1 MPYDPNDYRRGP
13 SPEARAAAR
22 RFRIDA
28 WRQVNVQDTRELKVR
43 LDAGYPVLFGAMV
56 DDGFSRPAGAI
67 SGTRRG
73 GDPSGR
79 GHAMVLAGYDDT
91 RRGEQWTRESQQA
104 A

>member
-22 RFRIDA
+22 RFRIDT
-28 WRQVNVQDTRELKVR
+28 WRQVNVPDTRELKVH
-43 LDAGYPVLFGAMV
+43 LDAGYPVLFGAVV
-56 DDGFSRPAGAI
+56 DDGFLQAGRGYLWDASR
-67 SGTRRG
+67 

-79 GHAMVLAGYDDT
+79 GHAMVLVGYDDT